1 MGLLYSKTFE
11 NYFVDNSEID
21 RVSGVSN
28 IKYLRPKIIA
38 KLIMGKWKKKLA
50 RYSYEVYKTHE
61 YLPHFLEI

>member
-38 KLIMGKWKKKLA
+38 KLLWVNEKNKLA
-50 RYSYEVYKTHE
+50 RYSYEVHKTHE